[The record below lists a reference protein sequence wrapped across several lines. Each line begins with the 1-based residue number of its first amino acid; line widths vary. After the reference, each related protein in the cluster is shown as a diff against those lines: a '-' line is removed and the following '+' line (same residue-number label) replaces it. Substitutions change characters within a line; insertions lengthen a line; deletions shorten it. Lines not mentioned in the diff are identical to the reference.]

1 MVRLKSC
8 PDMIQ
13 NTSAVIPSKSAHS
26 ADRGSE
32 HQKCRNSRLRTAS
45 RAKFSGPC
53 GTQYSIS
60 RDRRAPLSCAHE
72 PVTGRAMFFKL
83 SKLINQEDALSAPC
97 SPRAPSR
104 GARNAAD
111 RLDPS
116 LLMSHYGLLPNS
128 SRRQALMSCR
138 WLAALARV
146 EGTDA
151 RPSRAVVKTALTC
164 GFLLPK

>member
-1 MVRLKSC
+1 MDVRTELAAAS
-8 PDMIQ
+8 PDL
-13 NTSAVIPSKSAHS
+13 PSVEVLTYKLSL
-26 ADRGSE
+26 RCGVLFPE
-32 HQKCRNSRLRTAS
+32 LSRL
-45 RAKFSGPC
+45 
-53 GTQYSIS
+53 
-60 RDRRAPLSCAHE
+60 L
-72 PVTGRAMFFKL
+72 
-83 SKLINQEDALSAPC
+83 NQEDALSAPC

-128 SRRQALMSCR
+128 SRRRALMSCR

-164 GFLLPK
+164 GFLIPK